1 MYPLWCIF
9 LYGKEINKG
18 YYIQKI
24 MYTSFYN
31 HLLHIDIRI
40 NSIKLKLSLKWNS
53 LWTSPQFF
61 IHLCPVHYTAV
72 ERIWW
77 FTFCKTLR
85 QPEYFNNM
93 IIYTYEILLYI
104 SQFHF
109 FSDFFSFFIYLSSS
123 VLVCQCMCFCHT
135 VVWAFYSGLYIIP

>member
-1 MYPLWCIF
+1 MISISYR
-9 LYGKEINKG
+9 KEINKG

-93 IIYTYEILLYI
+93 TIYTYEILLSGYI
-104 SQFHF
+104 SVSLFLRF
-109 FSDFFSFFIYLSSS
+109 FFIFHLPLFFCAGVPVY
-123 VLVCQCMCFCHT
+123 VLLPHSRLGV
-135 VVWAFYSGLYIIP
+135 L